1 MCGGAGAACGAAVC
15 TAGFATGA
23 GVSAGALRGG
33 ALASTAFDFRARAI
47 FHGEDHL
54 ADFYLLAFFDANFF
68 DRAGHRRW
76 NFDDRLVGFQFHDR
90 LAFGDARAERDHQPD
105 QVALVNVFAEFRKLE
120 FCH

>member
-1 MCGGAGAACGAAVC
+1 MRQ
-15 TAGFATGA
+15 
-23 GVSAGALRGG
+23 ALWLDSLG
-33 ALASTAFDFRARAI
+33 FRARSI

-54 ADFYLLAFFDANFF
+54 ADFYLLAFLDANFI
-68 DRAGHRRW
+68 DRAAHGRW

-105 QVALVNVFAEFRKLE
+105 QITLINIFAEFRKLE